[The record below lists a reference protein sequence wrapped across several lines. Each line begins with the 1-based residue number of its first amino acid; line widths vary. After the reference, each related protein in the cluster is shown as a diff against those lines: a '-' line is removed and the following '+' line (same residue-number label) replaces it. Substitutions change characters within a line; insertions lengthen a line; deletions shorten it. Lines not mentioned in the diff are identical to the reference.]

1 MLQIQYSL
9 TRNSVLYDEIQL
21 PEEDKDPLR
30 FNEGLIVGRFIL
42 ILSEEALFADGSL
55 PEQGY
60 YVKVNNYM

>member
-1 MLQIQYSL
+1 MLQYSL
-9 TRNSVLYDEIQL
+9 TGTSVLHDEVQL

-55 PEQGY
+55 AQQGY
-60 YVKVNNYM
+60 YMKFNS

>member
-1 MLQIQYSL
+1 MYMLHYSL
-9 TRNSVLYDEIQL
+9 TSHSVLHDKVQL

-55 PEQGY
+55 THQGY
-60 YVKVNNYM
+60 YMKANNYM

>member
-1 MLQIQYSL
+1 MLQYFL
-9 TRNSVLYDEIQL
+9 TRKSVLHDKVKL

-60 YVKVNNYM
+60 YISVNNCK